1 MPRLI
6 DVILAVLAAALLI
19 ASFVLESRGMVHE
32 TQIVRWAAF
41 VVLFIAATVRLR
53 DRLR

>member
-1 MPRLI
+1 MPRPI
-6 DVILAVLAAALLI
+6 DILLAVTAAALFI
-19 ASFVLESRGMVHE
+19 ASFVLESRG
-32 TQIVRWAAF
+32 IVPLAQNVRTAAF